1 MPSQTKKNTR
11 SKQKIQSIF
20 VGVDGGGTKTQ
31 AVLLDENRKVL
42 AEGISGASNPLRVG
56 IETALANIFTSV
68 EKACDAANKSRSDI
82 AAIVVGLA
90 GVRRADLRHSIK
102 LRISEQYR
110 IRAVEITTDAEIALY
125 GVNFGKAGLVLIAGT
140 GSVCLGKNDEGETA
154 VAGGWGPLAGDEGG
168 GAGIARRALQSIAK
182 ASDGRAEK
190 TVLSEYAVEYFRA
203 LSADDL
209 TVAIYSPQMD
219 NSRVAGF
226 ARLVAKAARK
236 DKDKIAV
243 KILNE
248 AGVELGIAA
257 GAVIRKLKLTRKVF
271 PIGYV
276 GSIFKSGKLITG
288 SLMETIH
295 QTAPQAFLTEPKLFP
310 ANAAAEM
317 AINLSEQ
324 NSIKKV

>member
-1 MPSQTKKNTR
+1 MPPLNRKNNR
-11 SKQKIQSIF
+11 LKQKIESIF
-20 VGVDGGGTKTQ
+20 IGVDGGGTKTH
-31 AVLLDENRKVL
+31 AVLLDENRKIL
-42 AEGISGASNPLRVG
+42 AEGYSGASNPLRVG
-56 IETALANIFTSV
+56 IETALTNIFSAI

-82 AAIVVGLA
+82 AAIVCGLA

-102 LRISEQYR
+102 QRISEQFR
-110 IRAVEITTDAEIALY
+110 IKAVEVTTDAEIALY
-125 GVNFGKAGLVLIAGT
+125 GVNYGKAGLVLIAGT
-140 GSVCLGKNDEGETA
+140 GSVCLGKNDGGATA

-182 ASDGRAEK
+182 ASDGRGEK

-219 NSRVAGF
+219 NARIAGF
-226 ARLVAKAARK
+226 ARFVAKAARE

-243 KILNE
+243 RILNE
-248 AGVELGIAA
+248 AGTELGIAA
-257 GAVIRKLKLTRKVF
+257 NAVIKKLNLTKKKF

-276 GSIFKSGKLITG
+276 GSIFKSGKPITD
-288 SLMETIH
+288 SLMKTIH
-295 QTAPQAFLTEPKLFP
+295 QTAPKAFLTEPKLFP

-317 AINLSEQ
+317 AISLFEQ
-324 NSIKKV
+324 NGNRK

>member
-1 MPSQTKKNTR
+1 MPPNEKNR
-11 SKQKIQSIF
+11 RLKQKSQSIF
-20 VGVDGGGTKTQ
+20 VGVDGGGTKTHS
-31 AVLLDENRKVL
+31 ALIDENRNVL

-56 IETALANIFTSV
+56 IETALANIFTSIQ
-68 EKACDAANKSRSDI
+68 KACDAANRSRSDI

-102 LRISEQYR
+102 QRISEQFR
-110 IRAVEITTDAEIALY
+110 IKAVEVMTDAEIALY
-125 GVNFGKAGLVLIAGT
+125 GVNYGKAGLVLIAGT
-140 GSVCLGKNDEGETA
+140 GSVCLGKNDSGETA

-182 ASDGRAEK
+182 ASDGRGEK

-219 NSRVAGF
+219 NARIAGF
-226 ARLVAKAARK
+226 ARFVAKAARE

-243 KILNE
+243 RILNE
-248 AGVELGIAA
+248 AGTELGIAA
-257 GAVIRKLKLTRKVF
+257 NAVIKKLHLTGRKF

-276 GSIFKSGKLITG
+276 GSIFKSGKPITD

-295 QTAPQAFLTEPKLFP
+295 QTAPKAFLTEPKLFP
-310 ANAAAEM
+310 AAAAAEM
-317 AINLSEQ
+317 ATNLFEQ
-324 NSIKKV
+324 NGNKK